1 MEDIQKKL
9 RNFTP
14 VSLFHFYRYWLYF
27 KGGQH
32 NHRGGTDQLPLVDSS
47 DQEKPLHPSGLSP
60 LCYDCSLVVFGGS
73 DQDHQDIGMRS
84 SMVMMNLMNT
94 VNMMNMMNLMN
105 INMMNMR
112 SNIGSICWSFPWIY
126 QYYPQFSV
134 LASVWGL
141 FLDRYNI

>member
-1 MEDIQKKL
+1 MEDIQNKL
-9 RNFTP
+9 RNFAI
-14 VSLFHFYRYWLYF
+14 SFFIFFILNF

-73 DQDHQDIGMRS
+73 DQDHQDIGRRS
-84 SMVMMNLMNT
+84 SMVMMNMMNKM
-94 VNMMNMMNLMN
+94 NMMNMMNLMNLMN

-112 SNIGSICWSFPWIY
+112 SNIGSIC
-126 QYYPQFSV
+126 
-134 LASVWGL
+134 
-141 FLDRYNI
+141 